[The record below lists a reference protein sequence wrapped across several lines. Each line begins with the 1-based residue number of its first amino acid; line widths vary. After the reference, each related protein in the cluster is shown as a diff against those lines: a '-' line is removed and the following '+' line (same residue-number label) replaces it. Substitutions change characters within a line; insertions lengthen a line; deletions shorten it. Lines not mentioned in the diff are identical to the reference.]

1 MKKLGVVLM
10 GGAMLSKSVALSAPS
25 WRLLDIHRQVLPTS
39 ARSSFS
45 LPSRSLHKPLRRLG
59 RQNRKKESRM
69 AVAKRQGREKTT
81 KIEKKKI

>member
-10 GGAMLSKSVALSAPS
+10 GGAMLSKSVAFSAPS

-45 LPSRSLHKPLRRLG
+45 LPSRGLCKLLD
-59 RQNRKKESRM
+59 
-69 AVAKRQGREKTT
+69 GREKLDLALVGKTCL
-81 KIEKKKI
+81 